1 LITKL
6 YNMTEKNYTDLE
18 KLQLLLSHWL
28 QHNESHGA
36 EYLKWAGVARQDGH
50 EATAEFIEQAVELL
64 KKADE
69 SLGKALESVGG
80 PSQEHQHHHHH
91 HHHD

>member
-1 LITKL
+1 
-6 YNMTEKNYTDLE
+6 MTEKHYSDLE
-18 KLQLLLSHWL
+18 KLQMLLTHWL
-28 QHNESHGA
+28 QHNESHGS
-36 EYLKWAGVARQDGH
+36 EYLKWAAVAREDGH
-50 EATAEFIEQAVELL
+50 AATAEFIEQALEFL

-91 HHHD
+91 HHD

>member
-1 LITKL
+1 
-6 YNMTEKNYTDLE
+6 MTEKHYSDLE
-18 KLQLLLSHWL
+18 KLQMLLAHWL

-36 EYLKWAGVARQDGH
+36 EYLKWAEVARQGGH
-50 EATAEFIEQAVELL
+50 TTTAECIEEAVEHL

-80 PSQEHQHHHHH
+80 PSQEHHHHHH

>member
-1 LITKL
+1 
-6 YNMTEKNYTDLE
+6 MAEKHYSDLE
-18 KLQLLLSHWL
+18 KLQVLLTHWL
-28 QHNESHGA
+28 QHNESHGS
-36 EYLKWAGVARQDGH
+36 EYLKWAEVARQEGL
-50 EATAEFIEQAVELL
+50 ATTAECIEQAVDLL

-80 PSQEHQHHHHH
+80 PSQEHHHH

>member
-1 LITKL
+1 
-6 YNMTEKNYTDLE
+6 MTEKNYTDLE

-80 PSQEHQHHHHH
+80 PSQDHQHHHHH